1 MTRGGRSF
9 RNKRSIP
16 SAERRGGESQARS
29 MTFPEAFAW
38 RVDSCWTRQCNG
50 QGSRTLCN
58 AQSSGFYPQ
67 IKPVFRTINIFCIV
81 TFFMTFNYILF
92 HNHIIALLIIIMPF
106 IIFYIHFI
114 IKLFIIKIAK
124 IINLK

>member
-1 MTRGGRSF
+1 MDRE
-9 RNKRSIP
+9 
-16 SAERRGGESQARS
+16 AEHSVMHKA
-29 MTFPEAFAW
+29 
-38 RVDSCWTRQCNG
+38 VDFTHKLSLFLGLLT
-50 QGSRTLCN
+50 
-58 AQSSGFYPQ
+58 
-67 IKPVFRTINIFCIV
+67 IFCIV

-114 IKLFIIKIAK
+114 IKLFIIKIDK